1 MMKTERFVGL
11 FLVAFLL
18 GFSPGA
24 GTALTGETDDRWLA
38 FSGCW
43 KPVKETTGSETS
55 GTLLC
60 FRPGIEDVGVQM
72 IWVENNKIVRE
83 ERFRADGRPQDANL
97 EGCTGWKRG
106 DFSARPGR
114 VFLSSEHV
122 CAGGVTRAS
131 TGLFAILSSNEWV
144 DVQVTTVGDE
154 KLTWVTKYQL
164 AASSLAEVTGLVDI
178 AMDMNMAVQSARVAA
193 SARPAVDDV
202 IEAIG
207 YVDAQAIPAWLVERD
222 VPLQLNSK
230 QLVRMADAGV
240 PAEVI
245 DMVVAI
251 SYPGRFV
258 VDRQPSDYRES
269 YDIYSTYRSGYHGSF
284 FPYAYGSYGGWGY
297 YGYGPL
303 FYSRYPYG
311 YGYGYGSPYGYGYGY
326 GSPYGYR
333 YGYGSPYGYGYGMGG
348 RYYGPTITRTGP
360 SENRGGRVI
369 NGQGYRRGGQ
379 SGATPGRSRT
389 PSTRGAGVSRSSGG
403 SSRGTSTGRTAR
415 RRGGGF

>member
-18 GFSPGA
+18 GFGPGA
-24 GTALTGETDDRWLA
+24 GSALAGETDDRWLA

-43 KPVKETTGSETS
+43 KPVKETTGSEAS

-60 FRPGIEDVGVQM
+60 FRPGIEDVGVRM

-83 ERFRADGRPQDANL
+83 ETFRADGRPQDANL

-114 VFLSSEHV
+114 VFLSSEHT

-131 TGLFAILSSNEWV
+131 TGLFTMLSSSEWV
-144 DVQVTTVGDE
+144 DVRVTMVGDE

-164 AASSLAEVTGLVDI
+164 AMASAVEAVGLSDI
-178 AMDMNMAVQSARVAA
+178 AMGMSMAVQSARVAA
-193 SARPAVDDV
+193 SARPAIDDV

-207 YVDAQAIPAWLVERD
+207 YVDAQAVPAWLVERD
-222 VPLQLNSK
+222 VPLQLDSEK
-230 QLVRMADAGV
+230 LVQMADAGV

-245 DMVVAI
+245 DMVVAV
-251 SYPGRFV
+251 SYPDRFAV
-258 VDRQPSDYRES
+258 ARQPSDYRET

-284 FPYAYGSYGGWGY
+284 FPYAYGPYGGWGY

-303 FYSRYPYG
+303 FYSRDPYGYPYG
-311 YGYGYGSPYGYGYGY
+311 YGHGQ
-326 GSPYGYR
+326 R
-333 YGYGSPYGYGYGMGG
+333 YGYGLGG
-348 RYYGPTITRTGP
+348 RYYGPTIIRTGP
-360 SENRGGRVI
+360 GEDRGGRVI

-379 SGATPGRSRT
+379 SGATPGRT
-389 PSTRGAGVSRSSGG
+389 PSTRGSGIRRSSGG

-415 RRGGGF
+415 RRSGGF